1 MRVYKLYFK
10 LLKKAIPTLL
20 VYIGVFLAITIM
32 ATLSFQGNT
41 DGIFEDTKVRTAFI
55 NHDEDTLLL
64 RGFKSYLGKSSEF
77 IEIDESQKAMQD
89 ALFFREVTYILSIPK
104 GFTEDFLNGKDP
116 SFKSYTVP
124 DSATNHNVD
133 MAVNTFLNT
142 ARVYRN
148 NIENISAEELV
159 GKIAQDL
166 DIQVVVDLYSEEVDK
181 VDNTRQIYFQ
191 NYLVF
196 AILSV
201 LILGISSIMISFT
214 NLDIKRRNLSS
225 PISLYS
231 IQFQQILGHITFA
244 FICIILFVL
253 LGNILNGQS
262 SLDKTS
268 IFFTLN
274 VIAFTIAALSIA
286 YLVGSLTKS
295 IDITHG
301 IANILG
307 LGMSFVSGVFVPM
320 EFLGETTIQ
329 IAKFTPAYWYT
340 TANYMIGNLSNFT
353 WEHLSPV
360 YGHMLIQLGFAIA
373 IFAISMVINKKKSK
387 EAA

>member
-32 ATLSFQGNT
+32 TTLSSQGNSN
-41 DGIFEDTKVRTAFI
+41 DVFQETKVRTAFI
-55 NHDEDTLLL
+55 NHDEDSPLLQ
-64 RGFKSYLGKSSEF
+64 GFKSYLGKSTEF
-77 IEIDESQKAMQD
+77 IEIDESQETMQD
-89 ALFFREVTYILSIPK
+89 ALFFREVTYILTIPK

-116 SFKSYTVP
+116 SFISYTVP

-201 LILGISSIMISFT
+201 LILGISS
-214 NLDIKRRNLSS
+214 
-225 PISLYS
+225 
-231 IQFQQILGHITFA
+231 
-244 FICIILFVL
+244 
-253 LGNILNGQS
+253 
-262 SLDKTS
+262 
-268 IFFTLN
+268 
-274 VIAFTIAALSIA
+274 
-286 YLVGSLTKS
+286 
-295 IDITHG
+295 
-301 IANILG
+301 
-307 LGMSFVSGVFVPM
+307 
-320 EFLGETTIQ
+320 
-329 IAKFTPAYWYT
+329 
-340 TANYMIGNLSNFT
+340 
-353 WEHLSPV
+353 
-360 YGHMLIQLGFAIA
+360 
-373 IFAISMVINKKKSK
+373 
-387 EAA
+387 